1 GAAGACATAPANLPC
16 TAVLSVLCKRR
27 PACLSTVLD
36 CFQASIIETTKI
48 MVDDYPDSSETALL
62 IGGDQGRPKRD
73 DDAAA
78 AVRRKLTACILLY
91 TIGASMMT
99 QVYPKIILVSCGG
112 DDGEASKYRGWLA
125 AGVSVIQLLFVPA
138 ISGSS
143 DVVGRK
149 AVVCFAQVLHAGSVF
164 ALAAMADS
172 LAWATV
178 CRLATSVCIVI
189 LPVSQAI
196 MIDLSPDRGK
206 GATHGLGIAFGA
218 FALGCSAGDII
229 GGSLAEHHRGAACL
243 VSAAFATASLLSL
256 TLFGWRET
264 APPLVGEG
272 WQRWLWWR
280 MEEQERVDDAV
291 VGINEDDVGAN
302 GGNGARD
309 IVAVVQ
315 GGDAVAA
322 STASVDSFVWDDDG
336 RKGAGGRGRARRSG
350 RKQLNPL
357 SVLKVFLESRA
368 LLRIA
373 CSYFLFV
380 LSLNVFATGYNYVD
394 YRFGWTP
401 SEISYFFATY
411 NILMALAGGWVIRFI
426 VPKRLT
432 EEKGALFGISVQVFS
447 VLVSGLCFRG
457 WMLYPALVFGALQNI
472 TEPCLQ
478 AIMATF
484 IGPELQGSLQG
495 AVMSLRVVGEGVAAP
510 VFTQVFSAGASVGF
524 EEAPF
529 F

>member
-1 GAAGACATAPANLPC
+1 
-16 TAVLSVLCKRR
+16 
-27 PACLSTVLD
+27 
-36 CFQASIIETTKI
+36 
-48 MVDDYPDSSETALL
+48 
-62 IGGDQGRPKRD
+62 
-73 DDAAA
+73 
-78 AVRRKLTACILLY
+78 LTACILLY

-432 EEKGALFGISVQVFS
+432 EEKGALFG
-447 VLVSGLCFRG
+447 
-457 WMLYPALVFGALQNI
+457 
-472 TEPCLQ
+472 
-478 AIMATF
+478 
-484 IGPELQGSLQG
+484 
-495 AVMSLRVVGEGVAAP
+495 
-510 VFTQVFSAGASVGF
+510 
-524 EEAPF
+524 
-529 F
+529 